1 MKLVRFLCVS
11 LSVLLTVTPAFA
23 TATVK
28 FVTPVVYNSGGNA
41 TNFVVAADVN
51 GDGFPD
57 MIVVN
62 TGGVSVLIN
71 NGDGTFAAPVIYASG
86 GSNAFAAAV
95 ADVNGDG
102 IPDLVVTNYC
112 SASPGCTAGGIGV
125 LIGNGDGTFQPAVT
139 YDAGGV
145 GTEAIVIGD
154 VNNDGF
160 PDVMVTSNCQI
171 DTCVTGSVHLFLNNG
186 NGTFNLVAAP
196 ISPSKGGPLAIGDL
210 NGDGKLD
217 LVADVGVLLGNG
229 DGTFT
234 PLSSVTIPGGTISIA
249 LADVNG
255 DGKLDVIVADQLSVK
270 VQMGNG
276 DGTLQAPLSFK
287 PGGVRPL
294 AVAVA
299 DFNGDGKPDVA
310 VANEC
315 TSLIARECANAGLVA
330 VLAGNGNGT
339 FQPPVTYPSAGF
351 LATSVAVAD
360 ANGDTKPDIFV
371 SNVCLTSTDCTSGNV
386 GVLLNISKAAV
397 TVHVTA
403 SPNPVQ
409 INQLFNATASL
420 TSPVPI
426 PDGSLVNFLAGA
438 KFLGSGTTT
447 SGVANVNGLAF
458 AASGV
463 HIITAQF
470 AGDIDHNPGSGT
482 TNETVTRFSTTT
494 MLTSSLNPSMAG
506 QKVTF
511 TVTVTS
517 TGPSVPTGGV
527 QFKNG
532 SAVLGTAVL
541 SGGTAK
547 LSTTSLPSGML
558 SITANYSGDSQSLPS
573 SGTTTQTVQ

>member
-1 MKLVRFLCVS
+1 MKLVRFLSVFLS
-11 LSVLLTVTPAFA
+11 LLSTVPSAIA

-28 FVTPVVYNSGGNA
+28 FGTPVVYNSGGNG

-62 TGGVSVLIN
+62 TGGVSVLLN
-71 NGDGTFAAPVIYASG
+71 NGDGTFAAAVTYPSG
-86 GSNAFAAAV
+86 GSDAFAVAV

-102 IPDLVVTNYC
+102 IPDLVVSNYC
-112 SASPGCTAGGIGV
+112 SAAPGCTSGGIGV
-125 LIGNGDGTFQPAVT
+125 LIGIGDGTFQPAVT

-145 GTEAIVIGD
+145 GTEAVVIGD
-154 VNNDGF
+154 VNGDGF

-171 DTCVTGSVHLFLNNG
+171 DTCVTGSIHLFLNNG
-186 NGTFNLVAAP
+186 DGTFKLIDAP

-255 DGKLDVIVADQLSVK
+255 DGKLDVVVADQVSVK
-270 VQMGNG
+270 VQLGNG
-276 DGTLQAPLSFK
+276 DGTLQPAVSFK

-315 TSLIARECANAGLVA
+315 TSLIASECANAGLVA

-339 FQPPVTYPSAGF
+339 FQVPVTYPTAGF

-360 ANGDTKPDIFV
+360 ANGDTKPDLFV
-371 SNVCLTSTDCTSGNV
+371 SNVCLTSTNCTSGNV
-386 GVLLNISKAAV
+386 AVLLNISKAAV
-397 TVHVTA
+397 TVHVTS
-403 SPNPVQ
+403 SPSSVL
-409 INQLFNATASL
+409 INQPFTVTATLA
-420 TSPVPI
+420 SPVPI
-426 PDGSLVNFLAGA
+426 ADGSQVNFFAGA

-447 SGVANVNGLAF
+447 SGVASASGLTF

-463 HIITAQF
+463 HIITAQY
-470 AGDIDHNPGSGT
+470 AGDIYHNPGSGT
-482 TNETVTRFSTTT
+482 TNETVMRFPTTT
-494 MLTSSLNPSMAG
+494 MLTSSPNPSTVG

-532 SAVLGTAVL
+532 TTVLGTAVL
-541 SGGTAK
+541 SAGTAK
-547 LSTTSLPSGML
+547 ISTTSLPSGML
-558 SITANYSGDSQSLPS
+558 TITANYSGDSQSAPS
-573 SGTTTQTVQ
+573 SGTTMQTVQ